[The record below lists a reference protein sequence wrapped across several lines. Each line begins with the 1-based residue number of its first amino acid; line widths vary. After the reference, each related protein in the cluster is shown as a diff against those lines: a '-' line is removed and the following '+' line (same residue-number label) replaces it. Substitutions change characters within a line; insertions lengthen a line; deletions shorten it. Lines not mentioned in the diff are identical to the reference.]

1 MNSPKELLTT
11 TQKALT
17 INLDALKY
25 GTFAEIGAGQE
36 VAREFFHAGGASG
49 TIAKTISA
57 YDMAFSDAIYG
68 KAPRYVSSERLKLML
83 DHEYQLLIERLN
95 AARGARTAFFVFADT
110 VSTSNFKGTT
120 EAHGWLGY
128 KFQPAP
134 GEEPSE
140 IVLHVRMWDK
150 EASLQQQALG
160 VVGVNLIYGALYFR
174 ADLPQMIA
182 SLRDNLEPARIEIDM
197 LRFSG
202 LTFAHVDNRLM
213 SLHLVESGLTNAVM
227 FGSDGDVLQ
236 PSEALHKKAILVE
249 RGSFRPPT
257 RVNIDMIE
265 CAKAMFLKEPQVA
278 GREVVVLMELTMNNL
293 LSDGTL
299 DAEDF
304 LSRVDLLSD
313 IGYTV
318 LISNYPEYYRLT
330 SYFRRYS
337 KEMIGVAMGVN
348 NIRDIFDEKYYAHLE
363 GGILEAFGRMF
374 KNSVKLYVY
383 PMWLSEYE
391 RYLAGGTVQQ
401 VSSDANSAAALV
413 DADNLKIDAR
423 VADLYEHICKNR
435 MVTSMTGF
443 NPDVLHIYSRDVL
456 HKIRNQDGSW
466 ENMVPLAVAE
476 GIKRRG
482 LFGSRR
488 PEVQG

>member
-1 MNSPKELLTT
+1 
-11 TQKALT
+11 
-17 INLDALKY
+17 
-25 GTFAEIGAGQE
+25 
-36 VAREFFHAGGASG
+36 
-49 TIAKTISA
+49 
-57 YDMAFSDAIYG
+57 
-68 KAPRYVSSERLKLML
+68 
-83 DHEYQLLIERLN
+83 
-95 AARGARTAFFVFADT
+95 
-110 VSTSNFKGTT
+110 
-120 EAHGWLGY
+120 
-128 KFQPAP
+128 
-134 GEEPSE
+134 
-140 IVLHVRMWDK
+140 
-150 EASLQQQALG
+150 
-160 VVGVNLIYGALYFR
+160 
-174 ADLPQMIA
+174 
-182 SLRDNLEPARIEIDM
+182 
-197 LRFSG
+197 
-202 LTFAHVDNRLM
+202 
-213 SLHLVESGLTNAVM
+213 
-227 FGSDGDVLQ
+227 
-236 PSEALHKKAILVE
+236 
-249 RGSFRPPT
+249 
-257 RVNIDMIE
+257 
-265 CAKAMFLKEPQVA
+265 
-278 GREVVVLMELTMNNL
+278 MELTMNNL

-488 PEVQG
+488 PEGQG